1 MKKVKT
7 SKDTKAKKVKQDIIT
22 KPVPKLMETK
32 KEVRK
37 LNNRSLS
44 IYVYWFIIIFFI
56 ASTFYILG
64 RSHNLLIKSDVN
76 NVEISE
82 EHLMQVSEYLNSGK
96 VNLIEKK
103 IDDAISDFTVVIQTD
118 DSFVDAYILRG
129 EAYMQS
135 GDFEKAM
142 NDFTIAI
149 KKDSNNSVA
158 FYDRAILHK
167 KMEDLSAALS
177 DINSALAIRAVH
189 PNDVLKIRDL
199 YAERGKLNLWL
210 KNWEGAIADYTNSL
224 ARPEGTVNHNV
235 YAERAEAYT
244 ALSRYKDAA
253 NDYTSAIRVISEQI
267 QGASSP
273 VEKEDLSRKA
283 LSYFEKSAGLNVNLG
298 DLNAA
303 KSDLESAYSIAVA
316 LDDSETID
324 RLTILISEMN

>member
-32 KEVRK
+32 KEVKK
-37 LNNRSLS
+37 LSNRSLS

>member
-32 KEVRK
+32 KEVKK
-37 LNNRSLS
+37 LSNRSLS

-76 NVEISE
+76 NVEVSE

-103 IDDAISDFTVVIQTD
+103 IDNAISDFTVVIQTD

-224 ARPEGTVNHNV
+224 ARPEGTVNHSV